1 MLDKESS
8 MGRRDEDSDGDLVIR
23 TGGINMN
30 NIVVY
35 LLVVISLALGSW
47 SFNTTSSH
55 SQELS
60 GLKTLPVAI
69 EKLNTTLEKTNALT
83 LRMDERVKSLEKE
96 TYRDDKQD
104 SSIKKQWELYGEV
117 KDRLIKLEAK
127 VELWGNE

>member
-1 MLDKESS
+1 